1 MNLNQKQ
8 ELMEF
13 MRRKHYSE
21 RTIVIYIRC
30 FNSITDEWDTDEPKL
45 LYEHIKKALCSFD
58 KTSLRSTAINFRAAA
73 HIWFLMKTGMTVKEF
88 KIKNQ
93 KCDLFGNLLEDFYDY
108 STKFKKVIPATA
120 RAEIS
125 HVKVFLTY
133 CNAFSI
139 DNISKIDA
147 YKIRDY
153 VCTELSLLQPSS
165 IGRYITSIRNFF
177 RFLEYK
183 NININSEIFHIPL
196 SSADWNKR
204 KMPVT
209 LNKDEEKR
217 LRTHYCMDTARDKRN
232 NAIVLLMLDGG
243 LRCSEIP
250 EIRISDIKWSNG
262 TLCINHTK
270 TKQIREIPITKE
282 LGLALEDY
290 ILHFRFNFGDD
301 HLFLNIGNLNK
312 NTPMNC
318 EGVRRIIRQ
327 AFKKENITGD
337 WKGTHAL
344 RRTAAS
350 RIYNSGAGLKVTA
363 DILGH
368 ASLEAT
374 VQYVKVDINSLR
386 MAVSTWAGGDTN
398 EN

>member
-1 MNLNQKQ
+1 
-8 ELMEF
+8 
-13 MRRKHYSE
+13 
-21 RTIVIYIRC
+21 
-30 FNSITDEWDTDEPKL
+30 
-45 LYEHIKKALCSFD
+45 
-58 KTSLRSTAINFRAAA
+58 
-73 HIWFLMKTGMTVKEF
+73 MKTGMTIKEF
-88 KIKNQ
+88 KNKNQ

-108 STKFKKVIPATA
+108 STKFKKVIPLTA
-120 RAEIS
+120 RIEFS
-125 HVKVFLTY
+125 HVKGFLTY
-133 CNAFSI
+133 YNAFSV

-153 VCTELSLLQPSS
+153 VCTELSSLQPSS
-165 IGRYITSIRNFF
+165 IGRHITSIRNFF

-183 NININSEIFHIPL
+183 NISVNPAIFHIPL
-196 SSADWNKR
+196 SAADWNKR
-204 KMPVT
+204 KIPVT

-217 LRTHYCMDTARDKRN
+217 LRNHYCMNTVRDNRN

-250 EIRISDIKWSNG
+250 EIRISDIKWNNG
-262 TLCINHTK
+262 TICINHTK

-282 LGLALEDY
+282 LGFALEDY
-290 ILHFRFNFGDD
+290 ILHFRSNFGDD
-301 HLFLNIGNLNK
+301 HLFLNIGNLNG
-312 NTPMNC
+312 NNPMDC
-318 EGVRRIIRQ
+318 EGVRRVIRQ
-327 AFKKENITGD
+327 AFKEENITG
-337 WKGTHAL
+337 WRKGTHAL

-386 MAVSTWAGGDTN
+386 MAVSAWAGGDTD
-398 EN
+398 ED